1 MSLVIPLIQTISSI
15 QLFPTEIS
23 IQNNHV
29 HYKSLLSLWIILGLH
44 STIFNLLGLVP
55 FSTTII
61 ALLPYISELL
71 FVTLLWIQISPVF
84 VSIVLDAVAP
94 MLDAIT
100 TYLIPFVSII
110 KEDETNTTGFS
121 GIKMLKWM
129 NIINE
134 SQELLLKSLL
144 QDGLVCVVVVIFIFT
159 PYPLSVVGR
168 VCVCYIL
175 PVIRSSNSIR
185 NSVSIT
191 LDTKNKSAT
200 RGDDVDSQPMWLSP
214 LRTPKSCAMS
224 KLTLTERLLIEERR
238 RWLDYWIVF
247 GILSLLQ
254 ASNILYLWSSWWIVI
269 SLLLQHSYI
278 KGASYILSN
287 TVKLIANTAPTAVT
301 NNSIVSTNETN
312 NMITIN
318 DVNTGASNE
327 AAATPLRQHQKD
339 K

>member
-200 RGDDVDSQPMWLSP
+200 RGD
-214 LRTPKSCAMS
+214 
-224 KLTLTERLLIEERR
+224 
-238 RWLDYWIVF
+238 
-247 GILSLLQ
+247 
-254 ASNILYLWSSWWIVI
+254 
-269 SLLLQHSYI
+269 
-278 KGASYILSN
+278 
-287 TVKLIANTAPTAVT
+287 
-301 NNSIVSTNETN
+301 
-312 NMITIN
+312 
-318 DVNTGASNE
+318 
-327 AAATPLRQHQKD
+327 
-339 K
+339 